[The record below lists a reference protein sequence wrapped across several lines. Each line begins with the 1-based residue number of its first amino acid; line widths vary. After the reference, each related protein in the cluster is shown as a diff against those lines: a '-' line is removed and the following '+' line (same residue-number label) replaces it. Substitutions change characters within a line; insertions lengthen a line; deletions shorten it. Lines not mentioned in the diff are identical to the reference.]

1 MNFED
6 NTTFTQSENIVSC
19 EFEGGS
25 ALLDLEK
32 SQYYKL
38 NISAAMVWE
47 WLGAPITLAGLSKCM
62 MQHFDVEE
70 SVCLSDIKIILRS
83 FSESGLIENV
93 NDTSA

>member
-1 MNFED
+1 MNIED

-32 SQYYKL
+32 SQYFKL
-38 NISAAMVWE
+38 NTSAALVWE
-47 WLGAPITLAGLSKCM
+47 WLDTPITLLGLSKNM
-62 MQHFDVEE
+62 LQHFDVEE
-70 SVCLSDIKIILRS
+70 NVCLSDIKSILSS
-83 FSESGLIENV
+83 FIESGLIENV

>member
-1 MNFED
+1 MNID
-6 NTTFTQSENIVSC
+6 SNTTFTQSENIVSC

-38 NISAAMVWE
+38 NTSAALIWE
-47 WLGAPITLAGLSKCM
+47 WLDTPVTLAGLTERM
-62 MQHFDVEE
+62 VQHFDVEKD
-70 SVCLSDIKIILRS
+70 VCLSDIKSILSS
-83 FSESGLIENV
+83 FIKSGLIENV